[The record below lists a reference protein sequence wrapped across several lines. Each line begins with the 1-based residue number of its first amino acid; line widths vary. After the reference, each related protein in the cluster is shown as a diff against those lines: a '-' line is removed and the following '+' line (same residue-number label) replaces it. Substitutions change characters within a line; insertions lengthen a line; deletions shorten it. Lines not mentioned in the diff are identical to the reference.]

1 MAVLPAVS
9 LLERLDHW
17 RRVQPDQQMIIEY
30 DVYASRTTGKP
41 VRRGTITWNEFWNKV
56 IALGAAL
63 RQHGVSP
70 GDVVAIQLPTWH
82 EYFAAQMAGYAV
94 GAIIMPISPIFRS
107 RDVARQLT
115 LGKARVYVVP
125 AAYGN
130 FDFVG
135 MARALRDE
143 LSSLEHIIV
152 VGDNAPADT
161 LKWSDLLAQGSGADA
176 AAERER
182 IASGSCVLPLNSFS
196 LFNFT
201 SGTTGD
207 PKGVMHSTVTMHA
220 AVSGAA
226 TRMQLTHDDILFVAV
241 TLGHAGGFLNGIFM
255 PLHLGATVVYMDLW
269 DADVAL
275 HLVER
280 ERITYGPAMPTFLF
294 DLANHPDFGKV
305 DISSWRV
312 VRVSGGAITRS
323 LMASLQER
331 LPHLRLCPG
340 WGMSEALYVTAASPD
355 DTAEK
360 RNLTEGKP
368 LDGFQLTIRDA
379 TFTRDLP
386 QGQLGELLIKTPSVM
401 LGYWGQEALTK
412 AAYTADG
419 WLKTGDLGFFDP
431 DGFLVIGGRS
441 KELIIRG
448 GENVPIV
455 DVQNLLG
462 EHDNVASAVLVGVPD
477 PRLGEKV
484 CAVVERKDASRPF
497 TLEEMRAFLVQKQL
511 TRQFI
516 PEYLV
521 LTDALP
527 RTAVGKVKLHE
538 VRALALSM
546 TNRVPVASH
555 NGSTAQA

>member
-1 MAVLPAVS
+1 MSVSPATS
-9 LLERLDHW
+9 MLARLDQW
-17 RRVQPDQQMIIEY
+17 RRQQPDRLMIVEY
-30 DVYASRTTGKP
+30 DVYASRAAGEP
-41 VRRGTITWNEFWNKV
+41 VRRGTITWNGFWQKV

-63 RQHGVSP
+63 RQHGVMP
-70 GDVVAIQLPTWH
+70 NDVVAIQLPTWH
-82 EYFAAQMAGYAV
+82 EYFVAQLAGYAI
-94 GAIIMPISPIFRS
+94 GAVIMPISPIFRS
-107 RDVARQLT
+107 RDVARQLN
-115 LGKARVYVVP
+115 LGKAKVYVVP
-125 AAYGN
+125 GTYGN

-135 MARALRDE
+135 MARDLRGDVA
-143 LSSLEHIIV
+143 SLEHIVV
-152 VGDNAPADT
+152 VGDNAPANT
-161 LKWSDLLAQGSGADA
+161 LKWDALLAQGDAADA
-176 AAERER
+176 AADREL
-182 IASGSCVLPLNSFS
+182 IAAGKYVLPLDAFT

-207 PKGVMHSTVTMHA
+207 PKGVMHSTATIHA

-269 DADVAL
+269 DADIAL
-275 HLVER
+275 RLIER
-280 ERITYGPAMPTFLF
+280 EHINYGPAMPTFLF

-323 LMASLQER
+323 LMASLQQR

-355 DTAEK
+355 DSPEK
-360 RNLTEGKP
+360 RNLTEGKA
-368 LDGFQLTIRDA
+368 LDGFQIIIRDS

-401 LGYWGQEALTK
+401 LGYCGQDALTR

-419 WLKTGDLGFFDP
+419 WLKTGDLGFLDA
-431 DGFLVIGGRS
+431 DGFLVIAGRS

-455 DVQNLLG
+455 GRPLG
-462 EHDNVASAVLVGVPD
+462 QFANHPWGYAGDNSYYDRGRTWSFNVG
-477 PRLGEKV
+477 LK
-484 CAVVERKDASRPF
+484 F
-497 TLEEMRAFLVQKQL
+497 
-511 TRQFI
+511 
-516 PEYLV
+516 
-521 LTDALP
+521 
-527 RTAVGKVKLHE
+527 
-538 VRALALSM
+538 
-546 TNRVPVASH
+546 
-555 NGSTAQA
+555 

>member
-1 MAVLPAVS
+1 MSASPAVS
-9 LLERLDHW
+9 LLARLDHW

-30 DVYASRTTGKP
+30 DVYASRASGAP
-41 VRRGTITWNEFWNKV
+41 VRRGTITWLEFWNKV

-63 RQHGVSP
+63 RQQGVVP

-82 EYFAAQMAGYAV
+82 EYFVAQMAGYAI
-94 GAIIMPISPIFRS
+94 GAVIMPISPIFRS

-115 LGKARVYVVP
+115 LGKARAYVVP
-125 AAYGN
+125 GVYGS

-135 MARALRDE
+135 MARELRNE
-143 LSSLEHIIV
+143 VASLEHVIV
-152 VGDNAPADT
+152 VGDKAPADM
-161 LKWSDLLAQGSGADA
+161 LNWSELLTRGGAADA
-176 AAERER
+176 AADRER
-182 IASGSCVLPLNSFS
+182 IASGSYVLPLDAFS

-207 PKGVMHSTVTMHA
+207 PKGVMHSTASVHA
-220 AVSGAA
+220 AVSGA
-226 TRMQLTHDDILFVAV
+226 TERMQLTHDDILFVAV

-269 DADVAL
+269 DADIAL
-275 HLVER
+275 HLIEH

-312 VRVSGGAITRS
+312 SRVSGGAITRS
-323 LMASLQER
+323 LMASLQQR

-355 DTAEK
+355 DTPEK

-368 LDGFQLTIRDA
+368 LDGFQLTIRDS
-379 TFTRDLP
+379 TFTHELP
-386 QGQLGELLIKTPSVM
+386 QGTLGELLIKTPSLM
-401 LGYWGQEALTK
+401 LGYCGQEALTK

-419 WLKTGDLGFFDP
+419 WLKTGDLGFLDA
-431 DGFLVIGGRS
+431 DGFLVIAGRS

-462 EHDNVASAVLVGVPD
+462 EHDNVATAVLVGVPD

-484 CAVVERKDASRPF
+484 CAVVERKDVSRPF
-497 TLEEMRAFLVQKQL
+497 TLEEMRAFLVQKEL

-538 VRALALSM
+538 VRALALAT
-546 TNRVPVASH
+546 TNRPGVPASAP
-555 NGSTAQA
+555 STAAA